1 MIEEI
6 FSYILPAI
14 VCWVGLILLVSKRDL
29 FSEFLCGAKEGMGTA
44 IKLAPTLVALIVALK
59 MLSASGALELVAELC
74 SPLFERIGVPTE
86 LLPLLL
92 TRPVSGSASMAAYSE
107 LLEQYGADSFIS
119 LCASVIMGSSDTL
132 VYVIAVYFSSVGI
145 KKSRHAFPCAFLIMI
160 FCIFFSC
167 FICRMLFK

>member
-14 VCWVGLILLVSKRDL
+14 VCLVGVILLVSKRDL
-29 FSEFLCGAKEGMGTA
+29 FSEFLCGANEGMGTA

-107 LLEQYGADSFIS
+107 LLEQYGADSFTS